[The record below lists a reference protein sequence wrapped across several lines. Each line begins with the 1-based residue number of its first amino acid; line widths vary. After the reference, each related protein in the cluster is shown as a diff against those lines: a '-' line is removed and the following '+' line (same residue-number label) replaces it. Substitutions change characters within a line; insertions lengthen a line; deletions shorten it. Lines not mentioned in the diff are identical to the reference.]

1 MELQN
6 LNGPNHLVSGRF
18 IFFFPTL
25 PVLMFN
31 PPMQNATAP
40 HSAIRR
46 ARRTNRPLLAQG
58 VADRAVQA

>member
-1 MELQN
+1 MI
-6 LNGPNHLVSGRF
+6 SGRF
-18 IFFFPTL
+18 IFFFPN
-25 PVLMFN
+25 PPGLMFN
-31 PPMQNATAP
+31 HPMQNATAP